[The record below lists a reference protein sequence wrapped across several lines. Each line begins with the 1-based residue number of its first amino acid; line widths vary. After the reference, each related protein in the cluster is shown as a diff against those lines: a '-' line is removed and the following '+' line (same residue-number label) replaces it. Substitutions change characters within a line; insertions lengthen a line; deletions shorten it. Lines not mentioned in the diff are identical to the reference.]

1 MGNNGPDPILARWLR
16 AGAALPDLT
25 ATTAAGVLEEL
36 AAGVARTLPG
46 VSGAAVLH
54 GFVEREAL
62 GTTAVGDGFAIPHCR
77 LPGAREI
84 HLRVAMHPP
93 GVDFGALDGK
103 PVHVF
108 FALVAPQSG
117 ASAHLEALRAIAR
130 VLREP
135 ARRQRVLAARGPEEL
150 LARLLETA
158 VPLAPDA
165 PIAPSDPSDPSAVT
179 ADV

>member
-1 MGNNGPDPILARWLR
+1 LVGNLSDPILARWLR
-16 AGAALPDLT
+16 PGAALPELT
-25 ATTAAGVLEEL
+25 ANSAAGVLEEL

-46 VSGAAVLH
+46 FSAPAVLS
-54 GFVEREAL
+54 GFLEREAL

-77 LPGAREI
+77 LPRAREV

-103 PVHVF
+103 PVRVF

-117 ASAHLEALRAIAR
+117 ATAHLEALGAIAR
-130 VLREP
+130 FLREP
-135 ARRQRVLAARGPEEL
+135 ARRARLLAARGPDEL
-150 LARLLETA
+150 LARLLETS
-158 VPLAPDA
+158 VPAA
-165 PIAPSDPSDPSAVT
+165 ANEVT